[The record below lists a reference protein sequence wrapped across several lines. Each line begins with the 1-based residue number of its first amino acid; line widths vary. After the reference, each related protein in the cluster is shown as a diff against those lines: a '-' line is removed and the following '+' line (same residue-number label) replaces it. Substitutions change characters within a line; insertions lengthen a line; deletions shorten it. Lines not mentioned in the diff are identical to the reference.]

1 MNSSRVIPIYLCIRV
16 QRWQKKQKAK
26 DKTDLKDNSI
36 DAEADIEEAESSED
50 EVDSLDEDSDESYNP
65 EEKIKDLEEAL
76 LRSRAEL
83 DNAFK
88 RNTADIEKA
97 HKYGVERLLNELLPV
112 VDNLEHALNNFSK
125 DSTKEDKQGV
135 ELTLKS
141 FESALDKFGIRPIYP
156 LNEQF
161 DPVRHE
167 AVMTSK
173 DPKKQNNEIENIFQR
188 GWELHDR
195 VVRPARVSVIKN

>member
-1 MNSSRVIPIYLCIRV
+1 MA
-16 QRWQKKQKAK
+16 KKQKTK
-26 DKTDLKDNSI
+26 NQPKI
-36 DAEADIEEAESSED
+36 DIESVDEESSEREELLAD
-50 EVDSLDEDSDESYNP
+50 EAEDTSVSEEENLEDP
-65 EEKIKDLEEAL
+65 EEKVKALEEAL

-88 RNTADIEKA
+88 RNIVDVEKA

-112 VDNLEHALNNFSK
+112 VDNLEHAMNNFSE
-125 DSTKEDKQGV
+125 DSAQEDREGV

-156 LNEQF
+156 TNEQF
-161 DPVRHE
+161 DPIKHE

-173 DPKKQNNEIENIFQR
+173 DPDKENNEVENIFQR
-188 GWELHDR
+188 GWELHER

>member
-1 MNSSRVIPIYLCIRV
+1 MA
-16 QRWQKKQKAK
+16 KKQKAK
-26 DKTDLKDNSI
+26 DKTDLKDESI
-36 DAEADIEEAESSED
+36 DNDIVLDEEESPELDIDSSLEEANEIQTAED
-50 EVDSLDEDSDESYNP
+50 Q
-65 EEKIKDLEEAL
+65 IKDLEEAL

-88 RNTADIEKA
+88 RNTSDIEKA
-97 HKYGVERLLNELLPV
+97 HKYRVERLLNELLPV

-125 DSTKEDKQGV
+125 DSTTEDKEGV

-156 LNEQF
+156 VNEHF
-161 DPVRHE
+161 DPIKHE
-167 AVMTSK
+167 AVMTSQ
-173 DPKKQNNEIENIFQR
+173 DPKKENNEIENIFQR

>member
-1 MNSSRVIPIYLCIRV
+1 MG
-16 QRWQKKQKAK
+16 KKQKSKAQAGVK
-26 DKTDLKDNSI
+26 DTPADNSSSI
-36 DAEADIEEAESSED
+36 SED
-50 EVDSLDEDSDESYNP
+50 TLADEESISELLDTDTENTVNP
-65 EEKIKDLEEAL
+65 EDKIADLEEAL

-88 RNTADIEKA
+88 RNISDVEKA

-125 DSTKEDKQGV
+125 NSTNEDREGV

-156 LNEQF
+156 TNEHF
-161 DPVRHE
+161 DPVKHE

-173 DPKKQNNEIENIFQR
+173 DPDKENNEIENIFQR

>member
-1 MNSSRVIPIYLCIRV
+1 MA
-16 QRWQKKQKAK
+16 KKQKAK
-26 DKTDLKDNSI
+26 DKRESKDESLQDDL
-36 DAEADIEEAESSED
+36 
-50 EVDSLDEDSDESYNP
+50 SLDEALSVDENVVTSSDNADEPMCLETRIS
-65 EEKIKDLEEAL
+65 ELEEAL

-125 DSTKEDKQGV
+125 NSTKEDKEGV

-156 LNEQF
+156 INEQF
-161 DPVRHE
+161 DPIKHE

-173 DPKKQNNEIENIFQR
+173 DSKKENNEIESIFQR

>member
-1 MNSSRVIPIYLCIRV
+1 MA
-16 QRWQKKQKAK
+16 KKQKAK
-26 DKTDLKDNSI
+26 DKTDLKDESI
-36 DAEADIEEAESSED
+36 DNDIVLDEEESPELDIDSSLEEANEIQTAED
-50 EVDSLDEDSDESYNP
+50 Q
-65 EEKIKDLEEAL
+65 IKDLEDAL
-76 LRSRAEL
+76 LISRAEL

-88 RNTADIEKA
+88 RNTSDIEKA

-125 DSTKEDKQGV
+125 DSTTEDKEGV

-156 LNEQF
+156 VNEHF
-161 DPVRHE
+161 DPIKHE
-167 AVMTSK
+167 AVMTSQ
-173 DPKKQNNEIENIFQR
+173 DPKKENNEIENIFQR

>member
-1 MNSSRVIPIYLCIRV
+1 MA
-16 QRWQKKQKAK
+16 KKQKVKNKK
-26 DKTDLKDNSI
+26 DEHDLIDESLDQEIGTD
-36 DAEADIEEAESSED
+36 EAESLED
-50 EVDSLDEDSDESYNP
+50 QTDSSVKKTEELSS
-65 EEKIKDLEEAL
+65 EEKVKDLEEAL

-88 RNTADIEKA
+88 RNAADIEKA

-125 DSTKEDKQGV
+125 DSTKEDKEGV

-156 LNEQF
+156 INEQF
-161 DPVRHE
+161 DPIKHE

-173 DPKKQNNEIENIFQR
+173 DPKKENNEIENVFQR

>member
-1 MNSSRVIPIYLCIRV
+1 MA
-16 QRWQKKQKAK
+16 KKQKAK
-26 DKTDLKDNSI
+26 DKTDLKDESI
-36 DAEADIEEAESSED
+36 DNDI
-50 EVDSLDEDSDESYNP
+50 VLDEEESPELDIDSS
-65 EEKIKDLEEAL
+65 LEEAL

-88 RNTADIEKA
+88 RNTSDIEKA

-125 DSTKEDKQGV
+125 DSTTEDKEGV

-156 LNEQF
+156 VNEHF
-161 DPVRHE
+161 DPIKHE
-167 AVMTSK
+167 AVMTSQ
-173 DPKKQNNEIENIFQR
+173 DPKKENNEIENIFQR

>member
-1 MNSSRVIPIYLCIRV
+1 MA
-16 QRWQKKQKAK
+16 KKQKVK
-26 DKTDLKDNSI
+26 DKTDLKDDSI
-36 DAEADIEEAESSED
+36 DSVET
-50 EVDSLDEDSDESYNP
+50 LDEDLLKDEGIDSPDEESDEHQNL
-65 EEKIKDLEEAL
+65 EEKVKDLEEAL

-88 RNTADIEKA
+88 RNTSDIEKA

-125 DSTKEDKQGV
+125 DSTKEDKEGV

-141 FESALDKFGIRPIYP
+141 FEAALDKFGISPIYP
-156 LNEQF
+156 LNEHF
-161 DPVRHE
+161 DPIKHE
-167 AVMTSK
+167 AVMTSQ
-173 DPKKQNNEIENIFQR
+173 DPEKENNEIENIFQR

>member
-1 MNSSRVIPIYLCIRV
+1 MA
-16 QRWQKKQKAK
+16 KKQKAQ
-26 DKTDLKDNSI
+26 DKTDLKDDSIELETETETDTDTDTETDIDVDDSKQDDLDPSLTDNSEI
-36 DAEADIEEAESSED
+36 LNA
-50 EVDSLDEDSDESYNP
+50 

-97 HKYGVERLLNELLPV
+97 HKYGVERLLHELLPV

-125 DSTKEDKQGV
+125 DSTKEDKEGV

-161 DPVRHE
+161 DPIKHE

-173 DPKKQNNEIENIFQR
+173 DPKKENNEIENIFQR
-188 GWELHDR
+188 GWELHER

>member
-1 MNSSRVIPIYLCIRV
+1 MV
-16 QRWQKKQKAK
+16 KKQKTK
-26 DKTDLKDNSI
+26 DKSNSEDFSVTSKEIIDDAEIQEEATDSI
-36 DAEADIEEAESSED
+36 DKDVDEAE
-50 EVDSLDEDSDESYNP
+50 N
-65 EEKIKDLEEAL
+65 EEERIQELEEAL

-112 VDNLEHALNNFSK
+112 VDNLEHALNNFSN
-125 DSTKEDKQGV
+125 DSTKEDKEGV

-141 FESALDKFGIRPIYP
+141 FEAALDKFGIRPIYP
-156 LNEQF
+156 VNEQF
-161 DPVRHE
+161 DPVKHE

-173 DPKKQNNEIENIFQR
+173 DPKKENNEIENIFQR

>member
-1 MNSSRVIPIYLCIRV
+1 MAR
-16 QRWQKKQKAK
+16 KQKAE
-26 DKTDLKDNSI
+26 DKTDLKDDSI
-36 DAEADIEEAESSED
+36 DAEDTLEED
-50 EVDSLDEDSDESYNP
+50 ESIQEDIDSLDKEADENQNA

-112 VDNLEHALNNFSK
+112 VDNLEHALNNFSN
-125 DSTKEDKQGV
+125 DSTKEDKEGV

-156 LNEQF
+156 VNEQF
-161 DPVRHE
+161 DPVKHE

-173 DPKKQNNEIENIFQR
+173 DPKKENNEIENIFQR

>member
-1 MNSSRVIPIYLCIRV
+1 MA
-16 QRWQKKQKAK
+16 KKQKVK
-26 DKTDLKDNSI
+26 HKTDLKNETVETESDIDVEDSSKEGIDSSI
-36 DAEADIEEAESSED
+36 DSIEE
-50 EVDSLDEDSDESYNP
+50 NP
-65 EEKIKDLEEAL
+65 EIPSAEEKIKDLEEAL

-97 HKYGVERLLNELLPV
+97 HKYGVERLLHELLPV

-125 DSTKEDKQGV
+125 DSTKEDKEGV

-156 LNEQF
+156 INEKF
-161 DPVRHE
+161 DPIKHE
-167 AVMTSK
+167 AVMTSQ
-173 DPKKQNNEIENIFQR
+173 DPKKENNEIENIFQR
-188 GWELHDR
+188 GWELHER

>member
-1 MNSSRVIPIYLCIRV
+1 MA
-16 QRWQKKQKAK
+16 KKQKVK
-26 DKTDLKDNSI
+26 DKTDLKDESI
-36 DAEADIEEAESSED
+36 DSVET
-50 EVDSLDEDSDESYNP
+50 LDEDLLKDEGIDSPDEESDEHQNL
-65 EEKIKDLEEAL
+65 EEKVKDLEEAL

-97 HKYGVERLLNELLPV
+97 HKYGIERLLNELLPV

-125 DSTKEDKQGV
+125 DSTKEDREGV

-156 LNEQF
+156 VNEQF
-161 DPVRHE
+161 DPIKHE
-167 AVMTSK
+167 AVMTSQDSEK
-173 DPKKQNNEIENIFQR
+173 ENNEIENIFQR

>member
-1 MNSSRVIPIYLCIRV
+1 MA
-16 QRWQKKQKAK
+16 KKQKVK
-26 DKTDLKDNSI
+26 DKTNLQDESI
-36 DAEADIEEAESSED
+36 DVEIDLNEEESLENDLDLSIEETDDTQS
-50 EVDSLDEDSDESYNP
+50 V
-65 EEKIKDLEEAL
+65 EETIKNLEEAL

-88 RNTADIEKA
+88 RNAADIEKA

-112 VDNLEHALNNFSK
+112 LDNLEHALNNFSK
-125 DSTKEDKQGV
+125 ESTIEDKEGV

-156 LNEQF
+156 INEHF
-161 DPVRHE
+161 DPIKHE
-167 AVMTSK
+167 AVMTSQ
-173 DPKKQNNEIENIFQR
+173 DPKKENNEIENIFQR

>member
-1 MNSSRVIPIYLCIRV
+1 MG
-16 QRWQKKQKAK
+16 KKQKSKAQAGVDDAPA
-26 DKTDLKDNSI
+26 DKSSLINEYASVDEESISELLDTDTDNTVNL
-36 DAEADIEEAESSED
+36 ED
-50 EVDSLDEDSDESYNP
+50 
-65 EEKIKDLEEAL
+65 KIADLEEAL

-88 RNTADIEKA
+88 RNISDVEKA

-125 DSTKEDKQGV
+125 NSTNEDREGV

-156 LNEQF
+156 TNEHF
-161 DPVRHE
+161 DPVKHE

-173 DPKKQNNEIENIFQR
+173 DPDKENNEIENIFQR

>member
-1 MNSSRVIPIYLCIRV
+1 MA
-16 QRWQKKQKAK
+16 KKQKAK
-26 DKTDLKDNSI
+26 DKTNLKDESI
-36 DAEADIEEAESSED
+36 DNEDVLAAEESIEEDLESST
-50 EVDSLDEDSDESYNP
+50 
-65 EEKIKDLEEAL
+65 EEIDQSPSTEEMIKDLEEAL

-88 RNTADIEKA
+88 RNIADVEKA

-112 VDNLEHALNNFSK
+112 VDNLEHALNNFSE
-125 DSTKEDKQGV
+125 DSTKEDREGV

-156 LNEQF
+156 VNEQF
-161 DPVRHE
+161 DPIKHE
-167 AVMTSK
+167 AVMTSQ
-173 DPKKQNNEIENIFQR
+173 DRKKENNEIENIFQR

>member
-1 MNSSRVIPIYLCIRV
+1 MA
-16 QRWQKKQKAK
+16 KKQKSK
-26 DKTDLKDNSI
+26 DKIDSNEAPIEIDDVLDEVKPEEDGPDLSD
-36 DAEADIEEAESSED
+36 EEASVSDSPED
-50 EVDSLDEDSDESYNP
+50 
-65 EEKIKDLEEAL
+65 KIKELEEAL

-88 RNTADIEKA
+88 RNVSDIEKA

-125 DSTKEDKQGV
+125 DSKKDDKEGV

-156 LNEQF
+156 INENF
-161 DPVRHE
+161 DPIKHE
-167 AVMTSK
+167 AVMTSQ
-173 DPKKQNNEIENIFQR
+173 DSKKENNEIENIFQR

>member
-1 MNSSRVIPIYLCIRV
+1 MA
-16 QRWQKKQKAK
+16 KKQKTK
-26 DKTDLKDNSI
+26 DKSNSEDISVTSKEIIDDGEIQEEATDSI
-36 DAEADIEEAESSED
+36 DKDADEAE
-50 EVDSLDEDSDESYNP
+50 N
-65 EEKIKDLEEAL
+65 EEERIQELEEAL

-112 VDNLEHALNNFSK
+112 VDNLEHALNNFSN
-125 DSTKEDKQGV
+125 DSTKEDKEGV

-156 LNEQF
+156 VNEQF
-161 DPVRHE
+161 DPVKHE
-167 AVMTSK
+167 AVMTSM
-173 DPKKQNNEIENIFQR
+173 DPKKENNEIENIFQR

>member
-1 MNSSRVIPIYLCIRV
+1 MA
-16 QRWQKKQKAK
+16 KKQKAK
-26 DKTDLKDNSI
+26 NKTDLKDGLIDSETVLDAEKSI
-36 DAEADIEEAESSED
+36 DEDLESSTE
-50 EVDSLDEDSDESYNP
+50 ETDESP
-65 EEKIKDLEEAL
+65 SADEKIKDLEEAL

-88 RNTADIEKA
+88 RNITDVEKA

-112 VDNLEHALNNFSK
+112 VDNLEHALNNFSQ
-125 DSTKEDKQGV
+125 DSASEDREGV

-141 FESALDKFGIRPIYP
+141 FESALDKFGISPIYP
-156 LNEQF
+156 VNEHF
-161 DPVRHE
+161 DPIKHE

-173 DPKKQNNEIENIFQR
+173 DPKKENNEIENIFQR
-188 GWELHDR
+188 GWEIHDR

>member
-1 MNSSRVIPIYLCIRV
+1 MG
-16 QRWQKKQKAK
+16 KKQKSKAQAGVDDTPA
-26 DKTDLKDNSI
+26 DK
-36 DAEADIEEAESSED
+36 SS
-50 EVDSLDEDSDESYNP
+50 LIDEDALVDEESIP
-65 EEKIKDLEEAL
+65 EFLDTDTDNTVNLEDKIADLEEAL

-88 RNTADIEKA
+88 RNISDVEKA

-125 DSTKEDKQGV
+125 NSTNEDREGV

-156 LNEQF
+156 VNEHF
-161 DPVRHE
+161 DPVKHE

-173 DPKKQNNEIENIFQR
+173 DPDKENNEIENIFQR

>member
-1 MNSSRVIPIYLCIRV
+1 MA
-16 QRWQKKQKAK
+16 KKQKVK
-26 DKTDLKDNSI
+26 DKTDLKNESVEIESDIDVEDSSNEGIDSSI
-36 DAEADIEEAESSED
+36 DSIEE
-50 EVDSLDEDSDESYNP
+50 NP
-65 EEKIKDLEEAL
+65 EIPSAEEKIKDLEEAL

-97 HKYGVERLLNELLPV
+97 HKYGVERLLHELLPV

-125 DSTKEDKQGV
+125 DSTKEDKEGV

-156 LNEQF
+156 INEKF
-161 DPVRHE
+161 DPIKHE
-167 AVMTSK
+167 AVMTSQ
-173 DPKKQNNEIENIFQR
+173 DPKKENNEIENIFQR
-188 GWELHDR
+188 GWELHER

>member
-1 MNSSRVIPIYLCIRV
+1 MA
-16 QRWQKKQKAK
+16 KKQKTK
-26 DKTDLKDNSI
+26 DKSNTEGISVTSKEIIDDGEIQEEATDSI
-36 DAEADIEEAESSED
+36 DKDADEAE
-50 EVDSLDEDSDESYNP
+50 N
-65 EEKIKDLEEAL
+65 EEERIQELEEAL

-112 VDNLEHALNNFSK
+112 VDNLEHALNNFSN
-125 DSTKEDKQGV
+125 DSTKEDKEGV

-156 LNEQF
+156 VNEQF
-161 DPVRHE
+161 DPVKHE

-173 DPKKQNNEIENIFQR
+173 DPKKENNEIENIFQR

>member
-1 MNSSRVIPIYLCIRV
+1 MA
-16 QRWQKKQKAK
+16 KKHKAK
-26 DKTDLKDNSI
+26 DQTNLQEESVDVEIDLDENNLVEDGPDSS
-36 DAEADIEEAESSED
+36 IEETEETQSAED
-50 EVDSLDEDSDESYNP
+50 H
-65 EEKIKDLEEAL
+65 IKDLEEAL

-83 DNAFK
+83 DNAYK

-125 DSTKEDKQGV
+125 KSKKEDREGV

-141 FESALDKFGIRPIYP
+141 FESALDKFGISPIYP
-156 LNEQF
+156 VNEQF
-161 DPVRHE
+161 DPVKHE
-167 AVMTSK
+167 AVMTSQ
-173 DPKKQNNEIENIFQR
+173 DPKKENNEIENIFQR
-188 GWELHDR
+188 GWELHGR